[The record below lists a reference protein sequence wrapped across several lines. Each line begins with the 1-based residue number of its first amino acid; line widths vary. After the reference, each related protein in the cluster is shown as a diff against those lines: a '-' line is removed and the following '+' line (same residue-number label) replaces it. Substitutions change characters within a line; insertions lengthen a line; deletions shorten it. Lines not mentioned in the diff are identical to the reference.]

1 MLTRR
6 SCLLL
11 PRWLVWFTPPV
22 SAIAMAAPERAVLDS
37 WLPLLSERDAA
48 VRVGR
53 QIGARLSS
61 DATDTLL
68 AEAADTLRPRQPS
81 AETLKAVL
89 ADEFRAARSITVDGF
104 RFSRTEAALL
114 LHAAHRGRDS

>member
-11 PRWLVWFTPPV
+11 PLWLVSSTASV
-22 SAIAMAAPERAVLDS
+22 SAVAMAATAVLDS

-53 QIGARLSS
+53 QIGAHLSP

-68 AEAADTLRPRQPS
+68 AGAADTLRPRQPS
-81 AETLKAVL
+81 AEALKAVL
-89 ADEFRAARSITVDGF
+89 ADEFRAGRSITVDGF